1 MIVTRAGS
9 VNWWRYL
16 PPVAA
21 VGIVVWSLGPF
32 VWQLSTSLQLDK
44 ELISEV
50 PSFVPAPPTIAHYL
64 NIFTEKSFQL
74 YIANSA
80 IVAGATTLICLIA
93 GALAA
98 YVLSRGLVRGR
109 YNLLGFILGVSM
121 FPQIA
126 IVAPLYLLAADIGL
140 LDTHAI
146 LIIVY
151 TALNLPLVIW
161 VLYGYFNGISR
172 EIDEAARIDGAGTM
186 VLLFRIIVPI
196 SVPGV
201 VTVGLLCFIAA
212 WNEFMF
218 ALAFTSDVATQTIP
232 VGIANFTDLYYAPWG
247 DIAAA
252 SIVVTVPL
260 VVLVMIFERRIVEG
274 LTHGAIK

>member
-1 MIVTRAGS
+1 MIVTRAGEIR
-9 VNWWRYL
+9 WLRWL
-16 PPVAA
+16 APVTA
-21 VGIVVWSLGPF
+21 VFIVVWSLGPF

-44 ELISEV
+44 ELTAEV
-50 PSFVPAPPTIAHYL
+50 PTFIPDPLTVQHYL
-64 NIFTEKSFQL
+64 NIFTEKKFHF
-74 YIANSA
+74 YIVNSA

-93 GALAA
+93 GAMAA

-109 YNLLGFILGVSM
+109 YNVLAFVLGVSM

-140 LDTHAI
+140 LDTHVI
-146 LIIVY
+146 LVVVY
-151 TALNLPLVIW
+151 SALNLPLVIW

-172 EIDEAARIDGAGTM
+172 EIDEAARIDGAGTLM
-186 VLLFRIIVPI
+186 LLFRIIVPI
-196 SVPGV
+196 SIPGV
-201 VTVGLLCFIAA
+201 VTVGLLCFIAS

-218 ALAFTSDVATQTIP
+218 ALAFMSDISTQTIP

-252 SIVVTVPL
+252 SIVVTIPL
-260 VVLVMIFERRIVEG
+260 VLLVMIFERRIVAG